1 MQDYRHYFLPPQ
13 KVSDSAKTEQWRKQC
28 VDAIQNMASYN
39 RESKSRKHV
48 NRKLHNGEVIVDDYK
63 HILDPL
69 QLKGKHGGVPAK
81 IQNQN
86 RMRSK
91 IERLKGEELRRPDN
105 FRVVAV
111 NGEALSVKEQKK
123 KSAIFESIQAMLL
136 KELGLDSSGQQPPA
150 PEAIERYFKYEY
162 TDIREITGNQVLN
175 YLKLKQKFKRKFSEG
190 FENALILA
198 EEIYYCGIV
207 AGEPTMRV
215 VRPESIDYDKNLEN
229 PFIQNGQWVREERWM
244 TIGSILDEYGE
255 YLKESEVALLDSGQI
270 GNFIQGAQPG
280 YAYPF
285 KETGADGTGSRFSS
299 DLFSSNGTPQGH
311 IYVCNVV
318 WKSMKKIGFLTYIDE
333 NGEAQ
338 ETMVDEDFTLDS
350 KMKSEGWELDWQWIN
365 EVWQGTKIGNSLYV
379 NIEPLPNQCRSMTNP
394 SECLLPYIG
403 CVYNGGISL
412 IDLMKPHSYLYDML
426 WCKLEMELAKAKGGV
441 LKIDIAQMPKS
452 EGFDME
458 KWMYYADNL
467 GFLVVNTADESEN
480 PQQPTRHDSSKPF
493 EYFDRGMS
501 ATVVQYIQFMDKLD
515 ALMGDVSGINNQR
528 LGDTSASETLGGI
541 QTAIQNSSYVTEPW
555 FFQHDE
561 LREAVMTYM
570 LELAKLAYIDGKT
583 TQYFVDDVYTEM
595 LKVDG
600 ELFNDS
606 DYGVFLSN
614 SSQDAQIK
622 EELKELMRM
631 QIQKGEAK
639 FSDIIAALKSN
650 SISDIE
656 SRIAASE
663 RRAEEQAQAQ
673 FEQEQETA
681 RMQSEA
687 MLTNGREQ
695 REWEGTQKELDRQNK
710 TLNTQITALGMGG
723 DADVNQDGQPDIV
736 GQMKIVMDQQKLV
749 QKQNET
755 DQKIQLERE
764 KIVAN
769 DYNDKLR
776 LSKEMEMQDKEH
788 KLKEK
793 EIAAKIQIAK
803 ARPKNTGNKK

>member
-13 KVSDSAKTEQWRKQC
+13 KVSDSAKTEQWKKQC

-39 RESKSRKHV
+39 RETKSRKHV
-48 NRKLHNGEVIVDDYK
+48 NRKLHNGEVIIDDYK

-123 KSAIFESIQAMLL
+123 KTAIFESIQAMLL

-162 TDIREITGNQVLN
+162 TDIREVTGNQVLN

-215 VRPESIDYDKNLEN
+215 VRPENIDYDKNLEN

-244 TIGSILDEYGE
+244 TVGSILDEYGE
-255 YLKESEVALLDSGQI
+255 YLKESEVEMLDNGQV

-285 KETGADGTGSRFSS
+285 KDTGADGTGSRFSS
-299 DLFSSNGTPQGH
+299 ELFSSNGTPQGH

-333 NGEAQ
+333 NGEPQ
-338 ETMVDEDFTLDS
+338 EVIVDEDFTLDS
-350 KMKSEGWELDWQWIN
+350 KMKSEGWELEWQWIN
-365 EVWQGTKIGNSLYV
+365 EVWQGTKIGNTLYV
-379 NIEPLPNQCRSMTNP
+379 NIGPLANQCRSMTNP

-403 CVYNGGISL
+403 CVYNGGVSL
-412 IDLMKPHSYLYDML
+412 IDLMKPHAYLYDML

-480 PQQPTRHDSSKPF
+480 PQQPSKHDSSKPF

-656 SRIAASE
+656 TRIAASE
-663 RRAEEQAQAQ
+663 RRAEEQQQAQ

-695 REWEGTQKELDRQNK
+695 RDFEAQQNQLDRDAKVLVAQITSIGMDQTPDDDMNGVPDVLEIQKLMQKEGE
-710 TLNTQITALGMGG
+710 TA
-723 DADVNQDGQPDIV
+723 
-736 GQMKIVMDQQKLV
+736 QKM
-749 QKQNET
+749 
-755 DQKIQLERE
+755 QLERE
-764 KIVAN
+764 KLAAN
-769 DYNDKLR
+769 QYNDDIR
-776 LSKEMEMQDKEH
+776 MQHEQQMQEKELKQREKDNEM
-788 KLKEK
+788 KLKIVK
-793 EIAAKIQIAK
+793 AKPKPQAK
-803 ARPKNTGNKK
+803 KK